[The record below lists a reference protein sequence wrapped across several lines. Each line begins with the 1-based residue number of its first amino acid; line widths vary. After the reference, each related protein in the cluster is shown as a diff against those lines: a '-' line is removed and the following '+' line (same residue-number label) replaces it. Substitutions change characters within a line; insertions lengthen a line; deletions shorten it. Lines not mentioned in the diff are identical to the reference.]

1 MPELVAPDP
10 RYQESFLV
18 AAAEVHASTDD
29 DHYAGLA
36 VLPPVGDFPG
46 REYDVADLQSPTAF
60 ATFAAELTELARDDV
75 WRPQGIVAATVLWWV
90 DGDTYLGRVS
100 VRHGLTP
107 WLRDFGGHIGY
118 VVRPTARRQGHA
130 SAMLTAALPVAA
142 SLGIDPALVTCDD
155 TNVGS
160 RKVIEANGGV
170 LENQRGVKLRFWV
183 PTA

>member
-1 MPELVAPDP
+1 MAELVDPDP
-10 RYQESFLV
+10 RYQESFLS
-18 AAAEVHASTDD
+18 AAAEVLASADD

-36 VLPPVGDFPG
+36 VLPPVGDFAG
-46 REYDVADLQSPTAF
+46 RAYELAELRSAAVF
-60 ATFAAELTELARDDV
+60 ATFTTELREQARDDV
-75 WRPQGIVAATVLWWV
+75 WRPSGIVAATVLWWV

-100 VRHGLTP
+100 IRHGLTP

-130 SAMLTAALPVAA
+130 SAMLAATLPVAA

-160 RKVIEANGGV
+160 RKVIEANGGRF
-170 LENQRGVKLRFWV
+170 ENRRGVKLRYWV
-183 PTA
+183 PTT